1 MRTLEIDWPGLPGH
15 VGVLSTL
22 RSGGVSTGV
31 YADAEGRGGLN
42 LGTHVGDAPEAVLK
56 NRALLRSL
64 LPGEPAWLEQVH
76 GTHVVD
82 AHHAASQLAALR
94 ADASTTTTRGV
105 VCAIMTADCM
115 PVLLADARGIN
126 VGAAHAGWRGLASGV
141 LEQSVQQLRESGAD
155 EILAWLGP
163 SIGPECFEVGQEVV
177 DAFTHLGPAAK
188 SAFVAIANKP
198 GKYLGNLPM
207 LARLALAREGVHHVA
222 GGDRCTVSETSQ
234 FYSFRRD
241 RITGRMATMIWIK

>member
-1 MRTLEIDWPGLPGH
+1 MRTLEIHWPGLPAH

-22 RSGGVSTGV
+22 RTGGVSTGV
-31 YADAEGRGGLN
+31 YADAQGKGGLN

-64 LPGEPAWLEQVH
+64 LPNEPAWLEQVH
-76 GTHVVD
+76 GTQVVH
-82 AHHAASQLAALR
+82 AHHASLQKFVPR
-94 ADASTTTTRGV
+94 ADASTTTIGGA

-115 PVLLADARGIN
+115 PVLLTDARGVA

-141 LEQSVQQLRESGAD
+141 LEQSVKQLRESGAE

-163 SIGPECFEVGQEVV
+163 GIGPECFEVGQEVV
-177 DAFTHLGPAAK
+177 DAFAHLGPAAK
-188 SAFVAIANKP
+188 QAFVAIANKP

-207 LARLALAREGVHHVA
+207 LARLVLAREGVHHVA
-222 GGDRCTVSETSQ
+222 GGDRCTVSESAE

>member
-1 MRTLEIDWPGLPGH
+1 MRTLEIHWPGLPAH

-22 RSGGVSTGV
+22 RTGGVSTGV
-31 YADAEGRGGLN
+31 YADAQGKGGLN
-42 LGTHVGDAPEAVLK
+42 LGTHVGDVPEAVLK

-64 LPGEPAWLEQVH
+64 LPNEPAWLEQVH
-76 GTHVVD
+76 GTQVVH
-82 AHHAASQLAALR
+82 AHHASLQKFVPR
-94 ADASTTTTRGV
+94 ADASTTTISGA

-115 PVLLADARGIN
+115 PVLLTDARGVA

-141 LEQSVQQLRESGAD
+141 LEQTVKQLRESGAE

-163 SIGPECFEVGQEVV
+163 GIGPECFEVGQEVV
-177 DAFTHLGPAAK
+177 DAFAHLGPAAK
-188 SAFVAIANKP
+188 QAFVAIANKP
-198 GKYLGNLPM
+198 GKYLGNLPT
-207 LARLALAREGVHHVA
+207 LARLVLAREGVHHVA
-222 GGDRCTVSETSQ
+222 GGDRCTVSESAE